1 MQQPAIGG
9 IPVAGELGIVR
20 FRPHARLQNGWMTDV
35 QRDLS
40 PAALVRDIENNTADL
55 LMEMGR
61 AGGGEQRE
69 ESGLRWTIGG
79 SPIDYHNCV
88 VEADLAPTEVDE
100 VIAASIRRMR
110 ARGVPGTWHVGPSMR
125 PTDLA
130 ERLLRAGLTF
140 GGSEPGMAADL
151 HALNDDLP
159 VPGGLRIERVRDE
172 SGLAAWSQ
180 TLAQGFGEGER
191 EATWVA
197 ATYRVLGYHSDDG
210 PWWHYLARLNGEPV
224 GTSTV
229 FLGAGV
235 AGVYFVSTA
244 PQTRGRGIGAAT
256 TLAGL
261 IDARRAGYRIGILTS
276 STMGR
281 PVYARLGFREY
292 CTIDLYES

>member
-1 MQQPAIGG
+1 MQNDRMA
-9 IPVAGELGIVR
+9 
-20 FRPHARLQNGWMTDV
+20 DV

-40 PAALVRDIENNTADL
+40 PAALVRSIEDNTADL

-69 ESGLRWTIGG
+69 EPGLRWTIGG

-88 VEADLAPTEVDE
+88 VHAELGPGEVDE
-100 VIAASIRRMR
+100 VIAGSVQRMR
-110 ARGVPGTWHVGPSMR
+110 EHGVPGTWHVGPSMR
-125 PTDLA
+125 PADLA
-130 ERLLRAGLTF
+130 ERLLGAGLTH

-151 HALNDDLP
+151 RALDEDRP

-172 SGLAAWSQ
+172 AGLAAWSQ

-197 ATYRVLGYHSDDG
+197 ATYRVLGYDSDDG

-235 AGVYFVSTA
+235 AGVYFVSTT
-244 PQTRGRGIGAAT
+244 PQARGRGIGAAT
-256 TLAGL
+256 TVAGL
-261 IDARRAGYRIGILTS
+261 VDARQAGYRIGILTS
-276 STMGR
+276 SPMGHS
-281 PVYARLGFREY
+281 VYARLGFLDY
-292 CTIDLYES
+292 CTIDLYEAQW

>member
-1 MQQPAIGG
+1 M
-9 IPVAGELGIVR
+9 
-20 FRPHARLQNGWMTDV
+20 QNGRMTDV
-35 QRDLS
+35 QRDFS
-40 PAALVRDIENNTADL
+40 PAALVRAIENNGAGL

-69 ESGLRWTIGG
+69 EPGLRWTIGG

-88 VEADLAPTEVDE
+88 VRADLAPTEADE
-100 VIAASIRRMR
+100 VIATSVQRMQE
-110 ARGVPGTWHVGPSMR
+110 RGVPGTWHVGPSMR

-130 ERLLRAGLTF
+130 GRLRRAGLTD

-151 HALNDDLP
+151 HALDEGRP
-159 VPGGLRIERVRDE
+159 VPDGLRIERVRDE
-172 SGLAAWSQ
+172 AGLAAWSQ

-197 ATYRVLGYHSDDG
+197 ATYRALGYRSEDG

-235 AGVYFVSTA
+235 AGVYFVSTT
-244 PQTRGRGIGAAT
+244 PKTRGRGIGAAT
-256 TLAGL
+256 TVAGL
-261 IDARRAGYRIGILTS
+261 VDARQAGYRIGILTS
-276 STMGR
+276 SPIGHS
-281 PVYARLGFREY
+281 VYARLGFRDH
-292 CTIDLYES
+292 CTIDLYESPVVKRRDPSP

>member
-1 MQQPAIGG
+1 MPQQNDQMI
-9 IPVAGELGIVR
+9 
-20 FRPHARLQNGWMTDV
+20 DV

-40 PAALVRDIENNTADL
+40 PVALARAIEDNSADV

-69 ESGLRWTIGG
+69 EPSLWWTIGG

-88 VEADLAPTEVDE
+88 VRADLAPTDVQEV
-100 VIAASIRRMR
+100 VAASMLRMQK
-110 ARGVPGTWHVGPSMR
+110 RGVPGTWHVGPSMR

-130 ERLLRAGLTF
+130 ERLLSAGLTL

-151 HALNDDLP
+151 HALREDLP
-159 VPGGLRIERVRDE
+159 TPVGLRVERVRDE
-172 SGLAAWSQ
+172 ADLAAWSQ

-197 ATYRVLGYHSDDG
+197 ATYRVLGYHADDG
-210 PWWHYLARLNGEPV
+210 PWLHYVARLNGKPV

-235 AGVYFVSTA
+235 AGVYFVSTV
-244 PQTRGRGIGAAT
+244 PETRGCGIGAAS

-261 IDARRAGYRIGILTS
+261 VEARQLGYRIGILTS
-276 STMGR
+276 SAMGHS
-281 PVYARLGFREY
+281 VYARLGFRDY
-292 CTIDLYES
+292 CTIDIYEAPVVRSPNCLD

>member
-1 MQQPAIGG
+1 MS
-9 IPVAGELGIVR
+9 
-20 FRPHARLQNGWMTDV
+20 DV

-40 PAALVRDIENNTADL
+40 PAALVRAIENNSADL

-88 VEADLAPTEVDE
+88 VRADLAPTEVDE
-100 VIAASIRRMR
+100 VITASIQRMR
-110 ARGVPGTWHVGPSMR
+110 EHGVPGTWHVGPSMR

-130 ERLLRAGLTF
+130 ERLLRAGLTP

-151 HALNDDLP
+151 HAVNEDLP
-159 VPGGLRIERVRDE
+159 MPDGLRIGRVRDE
-172 SGLAAWSQ
+172 TGMAAWSQ

-191 EATWVA
+191 EAMWVA
-197 ATYRVLGYHSDDG
+197 ATYRVLGYHCDDG

-224 GTSTV
+224 GTTTV

-235 AGVYFVSTA
+235 AGVYFVSTT
-244 PQTRGRGIGAAT
+244 PQQRGRGIGAAT
-256 TLAGL
+256 TRAGL
-261 IDARRAGYRIGILTS
+261 IDARQAGYRIAVLTS
-276 STMGR
+276 STMGHR
-281 PVYARLGFREY
+281 VYARLGFQDC
-292 CTIDLYES
+292 CTIDLYESPRVNRP